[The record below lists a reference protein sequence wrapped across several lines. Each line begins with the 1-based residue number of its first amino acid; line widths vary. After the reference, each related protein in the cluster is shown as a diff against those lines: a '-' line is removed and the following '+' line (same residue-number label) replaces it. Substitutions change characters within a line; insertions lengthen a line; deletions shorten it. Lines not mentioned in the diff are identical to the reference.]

1 MAIFILLIY
10 LFGQVVNIKI
20 AITFLSILDV
30 LIFLILKENKEEI
43 KWFSICIIQIV
54 KMEYLN

>member
-20 AITFLSILDV
+20 AITLFLVSLMFI
-30 LIFLILKENKEEI
+30 IFLILKEKKEEI

-54 KMEYLN
+54 KME

>member
-20 AITFLSILDV
+20 AITLFLVSLMF

-43 KWFSICIIQIV
+43 KCFSICIIQIV
-54 KMEYLN
+54 KME

>member
-1 MAIFILLIY
+1 MAIFILLLY

-20 AITFLSILDV
+20 AITLFLVSLMF

-43 KWFSICIIQIV
+43 KCFSICIIQIV
-54 KMEYLN
+54 KME